1 MNQYAALDNSQGS
14 EVNHSPQLSQPLK
27 MDTHSSLTGAPSS
40 TETSENSNNSE
51 NLSRS
56 IDHGRKSESQAAPQ
70 PSEKVFKSQETKLS
84 RVKEALNNYDWEG
97 SWTWEAGGAILSV
110 TCLALLIGFLGYVN
124 GKAYIS
130 WQYSISPNAV
140 ISVLAAFIKAAM
152 LIPVSACL
160 GQLKWGHGRHPKPT
174 QLYHFHLLDQASR
187 GPWGSLEILWRVRSF
202 LALAGAALMAT
213 AVAID
218 PFAQQILAFPSR
230 QVQALNETAYVQKAQ
245 DYSSKWDTST
255 FQMDHTMQ
263 PAVFNG
269 LAQINIPLN
278 AKCPS
283 ESCHY
288 PDFTTLGICTSCED
302 VTEAATQDCRPISRP
317 YDGQN
322 STLKWKY
329 WHDILSHPST
339 PSLRRMAASIPID
352 CKYSAPNGFTFVPG
366 APNASTSNDTIEIFR
381 SGFRA
386 IVPKPDVSESKLAQI
401 ISVFMAK
408 YNPDTIKYTTENIS
422 MSEPKPQMTQC
433 SVQLCE
439 KQYTQNHVSTNK
451 RNVQPSRSQSLRISN
466 YHGDTATRTLI
477 PVDGAKALSSN
488 STYHISRIAHLQL
501 QMHLGMLFDA
511 VLSRFDGKAT
521 SGLLLAP
528 ILNYSDN
535 ITESFSRMAT
545 SMTDNIRSGTGLTKV
560 YGRAYRT
567 ETFIHVRWPWVIL
580 PIVTVILSICLFMTT
595 AIVSRGQPVLWKSSI
610 FPLLMG
616 QLEVDR
622 EHEISN
628 LRHLGKI
635 HSMSKKIR
643 IVVEGEDRSP
653 LLFSER

>member
-1 MNQYAALDNSQGS
+1 
-14 EVNHSPQLSQPLK
+14 
-27 MDTHSSLTGAPSS
+27 
-40 TETSENSNNSE
+40 
-51 NLSRS
+51 
-56 IDHGRKSESQAAPQ
+56 
-70 PSEKVFKSQETKLS
+70 
-84 RVKEALNNYDWEG
+84 
-97 SWTWEAGGAILSV
+97 
-110 TCLALLIGFLGYVN
+110 
-124 GKAYIS
+124 
-130 WQYSISPNAV
+130 
-140 ISVLAAFIKAAM
+140 
-152 LIPVSACL
+152 
-160 GQLKWGHGRHPKPT
+160 
-174 QLYHFHLLDQASR
+174 
-187 GPWGSLEILWRVRSF
+187 
-202 LALAGAALMAT
+202 
-213 AVAID
+213 
-218 PFAQQILAFPSR
+218 
-230 QVQALNETAYVQKAQ
+230 
-245 DYSSKWDTST
+245 
-255 FQMDHTMQ
+255 MDHTMQ

>member
-245 DYSSKWDTST
+245 D
-255 FQMDHTMQ
+255 
-263 PAVFNG
+263 
-269 LAQINIPLN
+269 
-278 AKCPS
+278 
-283 ESCHY
+283 
-288 PDFTTLGICTSCED
+288 
-302 VTEAATQDCRPISRP
+302 
-317 YDGQN
+317 
-322 STLKWKY
+322 
-329 WHDILSHPST
+329 
-339 PSLRRMAASIPID
+339 
-352 CKYSAPNGFTFVPG
+352 
-366 APNASTSNDTIEIFR
+366 
-381 SGFRA
+381 
-386 IVPKPDVSESKLAQI
+386 
-401 ISVFMAK
+401 
-408 YNPDTIKYTTENIS
+408 
-422 MSEPKPQMTQC
+422 
-433 SVQLCE
+433 
-439 KQYTQNHVSTNK
+439 
-451 RNVQPSRSQSLRISN
+451 
-466 YHGDTATRTLI
+466 
-477 PVDGAKALSSN
+477 
-488 STYHISRIAHLQL
+488 
-501 QMHLGMLFDA
+501 
-511 VLSRFDGKAT
+511 
-521 SGLLLAP
+521 
-528 ILNYSDN
+528 
-535 ITESFSRMAT
+535 
-545 SMTDNIRSGTGLTKV
+545 
-560 YGRAYRT
+560 
-567 ETFIHVRWPWVIL
+567 
-580 PIVTVILSICLFMTT
+580 
-595 AIVSRGQPVLWKSSI
+595 
-610 FPLLMG
+610 
-616 QLEVDR
+616 
-622 EHEISN
+622 
-628 LRHLGKI
+628 
-635 HSMSKKIR
+635 
-643 IVVEGEDRSP
+643 
-653 LLFSER
+653 